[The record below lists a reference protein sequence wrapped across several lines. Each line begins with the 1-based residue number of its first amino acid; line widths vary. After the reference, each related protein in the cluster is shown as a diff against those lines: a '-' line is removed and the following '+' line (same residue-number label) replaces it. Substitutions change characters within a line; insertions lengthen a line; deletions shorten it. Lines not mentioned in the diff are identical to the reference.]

1 MAIIIRGLFQ
11 QEPVPYGLLLEADPS
26 REKIDGYIDK
36 GICFVAEKNHEVVGI
51 IIIVSL
57 EETVDEILNLAV
69 RKEYRGKGIAK
80 KLIEFAVNSSVSRG
94 KLELLVGTGNSSLDQ
109 LAFYQKCGFRI
120 DTIKKNYF
128 IENYREVI
136 IENGIRC
143 MDMIMLKRRI
153 SPKKY

>member
-1 MAIIIRGLFQ
+1 MAIIIRELFQ
-11 QEPVPYGLLLEADPS
+11 QEPVPYGLLLEADPF
-26 REKIDGYIDK
+26 REKIDEYIDK

-51 IIIVSL
+51 IVIVSL
-57 EETVDEILNLAV
+57 EETIDEILNLAV
-69 RKEYRGKGIAK
+69 GKEYRGKGIAK

-143 MDMIMLKRRI
+143 MDMIMLKRKI
-153 SPKKY
+153 SPK